1 MSPPY
6 SSLNLVLLGPP
17 GSGKST
23 QAALL
28 ASTFCLPHIS
38 TRAMLREEV
47 ERGTA
52 VGAEAQKV
60 MQRGELVSNR
70 LLAGLMLQRLDRDDC
85 ARGFIL
91 DGYPRTVEQA
101 MLLDGILA
109 ELGRGIERVV
119 LIDVPFDVGVERLV
133 AARDVAAESDAV
145 LVEDV
150 AVTGSRGFKDV
161 VQERCRVWRENA
173 PALLEFY
180 RHRGLLLEIAGDRPV
195 DEVGE
200 AVIQAVGAPVG
211 A

>member
-23 QAALL
+23 QAARL
-28 ASTFCLPHIS
+28 ASSFCVPHIS
-38 TRAMLREEV
+38 TRAMLRDEV
-47 ERGTA
+47 ERRTA
-52 VGAEAQKV
+52 VGVEAEKV
-60 MQRGELVSNR
+60 MGRGELVSDR

-101 MLLDGILA
+101 ILLDGILA

-119 LIDVPFDVGVERLV
+119 LIDVPDDVGAKRLV
-133 AARDVAAESDAV
+133 SARDPAADAGAM

-150 AVTGSRGFKDV
+150 AVTGGRDFQDV
-161 VQERCRVWRENA
+161 VRERCRVWRDNA
-173 PALLEFY
+173 PALIDFY
-180 RHRGLLLEIAGDRPV
+180 RHRGVLLKIAGDRSIDEV
-195 DEVGE
+195 DE
-200 AVIQAVGAPVG
+200 AVRQAVGAPVG

>member
-23 QAALL
+23 QAERL
-28 ASTFCLPHIS
+28 ASSFELPHIS
-38 TRAMLREEV
+38 TRAMLRDEV
-47 ERGTA
+47 ERGSA
-52 VGAEAQKV
+52 VGVQAEEV
-60 MQRGELVSNR
+60 MKRGELVPDR
-70 LLAGLMLQRLDRDDC
+70 LLAGMMLQRLDRDDC

-119 LIDVPFDVGVERLV
+119 LIDVPLEVGVQRLV
-133 AARDVAAESDAV
+133 DAGTESDAIV
-145 LVEDV
+145 PEDV
-150 AVTGSRGFKDV
+150 AIPGGLDDQDMVR
-161 VQERCRVWRENA
+161 ERWRVWHDNA
-173 PALLEFY
+173 PSLLDFY
-180 RHRGLLLEIAGDRPV
+180 RQRGLLQEIVGDLPV

-200 AVIQAVGAPVG
+200 AVRQAVGAPVG

>member
-6 SSLNLVLLGPP
+6 SSLNLVLFGPP

-23 QAALL
+23 QAARL
-28 ASTFCLPHIS
+28 ASTFYLPHIS

-60 MQRGELVSNR
+60 MERGELVSNR

-150 AVTGSRGFKDV
+150 AVTGGREFEDV
-161 VQERCRVWRENA
+161 VRERCRVWRENS
-173 PALLEFY
+173 PALLDFY
-180 RHRGLLLEIAGDRPV
+180 RHRGLLLEIAGDRSI
-195 DEVGE
+195 DEVSE
-200 AVIQAVGAPVG
+200 AVRQAVGAPVG